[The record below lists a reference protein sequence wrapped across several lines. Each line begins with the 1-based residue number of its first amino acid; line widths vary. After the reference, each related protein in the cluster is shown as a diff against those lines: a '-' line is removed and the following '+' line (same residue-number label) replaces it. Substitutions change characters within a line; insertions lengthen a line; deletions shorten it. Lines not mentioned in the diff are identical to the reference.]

1 MRWAPPLLASH
12 DARNRPTPSVAV
24 TDVPLPPHLDIP
36 SLAAIGIRAFVT
48 TRAAGSFGLPEQG
61 EDPQATAR
69 WAALHHA
76 LVPLGAPRLA
86 SARQVH
92 GTRVLIHD
100 RGWDGWVRID
110 GADGHLL
117 TAGGAAAVTIAD
129 CVPVFV
135 AHPSGVA
142 AVVHA
147 GWRGVAGGIL
157 AETFRAFAARGLTGD
172 ELVVHLGPSI
182 CGRCY
187 EVGTEVFEKL
197 TGWPTSRP
205 RNVDLRSLLAEQAK
219 QFGITR
225 WTASGECTKCDND
238 LLFSHRAGDAGR
250 QVAVIVAGASHP

>member
-1 MRWAPPLLASH
+1 MNPPA
-12 DARNRPTPSVAV
+12 
-24 TDVPLPPHLDIP
+24 TDLPLPAHLAIP
-36 SLAAIGIRAFVT
+36 SLAAIGVRAFVT

-61 EDPQATAR
+61 EDAAATAR
-69 WAALHHA
+69 WQALQQA
-76 LVPLGAPRLA
+76 LVPAGAPRLA

-92 GTRVLIHD
+92 GTRVLVHA
-100 RGWDGWVRID
+100 GAWEGWVRVE

-117 TAGGAAAVTIAD
+117 TEGGAAAVTIAD

-135 AHPSGVA
+135 AHPSGVV

-157 AETFRAFAARGLTGD
+157 PETFRAFASRGLPGD

-187 EVGTEVFEKL
+187 EVGETVYEQL
-197 TGWPTSRP
+197 TGWSTTRP
-205 RNVDLRSLLAEQAK
+205 RNVDLRALLAEQAK
-219 QFGITR
+219 QFGVTR

-238 LLFSHRAGDAGR
+238 VLFSHRAGDTGR
-250 QVAVIVAGASHP
+250 QVAVIVAPPAHP

>member
-1 MRWAPPLLASH
+1 MTEL
-12 DARNRPTPSVAV
+12 
-24 TDVPLPPHLDIP
+24 PLPSHLPIP
-36 SLAAIGIRAFVT
+36 SLAAIGVRAFVT
-48 TRAAGSFGLPEQG
+48 TRAAGTFGLPEHG
-61 EDPQATAR
+61 EDLDATAR
-69 WAALHHA
+69 WQALQSA

-92 GTRVLIHD
+92 GTRVLVHD
-100 RGWDGWVRID
+100 GTWDGWLRID
-110 GADGHLL
+110 DADGHLL

-135 AHPSGVA
+135 AHPSGVV

-157 AETFRAFAARGLTGD
+157 SEALRTFAARGLAVD

-187 EVGTEVFEKL
+187 EVGESVYEQL
-197 TGWPTSRP
+197 TGWPTKRP
-205 RNVDLRSLLAEQAK
+205 RHVDLRALLAEEAK
-219 QFGITR
+219 QFGVTR

-250 QVAVIVAGASHP
+250 QVAVIVAPSAHP

>member
-1 MRWAPPLLASH
+1 MS
-12 DARNRPTPSVAV
+12 TPG
-24 TDVPLPPHLDIP
+24 LPAHLPIP
-36 SLAAIGIRAFVT
+36 SLAEIGVRAFVT
-48 TRAAGSFGLPEQG
+48 TRAAGTFGFPEQG
-61 EDPQATAR
+61 DDPEASGRWQA
-69 WAALHHA
+69 LQGA
-76 LVPLGAPRLA
+76 LVEVGAPRLA

-92 GTRVLIHD
+92 GMRVLVHAG
-100 RGWDGWVRID
+100 GWDGWMRID

-135 AHPSGVA
+135 AHPSGVV

-157 AETFRAFAARGLTGD
+157 PETLKAFAARGVPLD

-187 EVGTEVFEKL
+187 EVGVDVYERL
-197 TGWPTSRP
+197 TGWSTKRP
-205 RNVDLRSLLAEQAK
+205 RHVDLRALLAEQAK
-219 QFGITR
+219 QLGVTR

-238 LLFSHRAGDAGR
+238 LFFSHRAGDVGR
-250 QVAVIVAGASHP
+250 QVAVIVAPPAHP